1 MVCCVGVWAAG
12 AGVRVV
18 VRGPAAPPRRAH
30 QQRRSHDGTSSQLES
45 SGGQARSEMRHD
57 DDSVALKALCSLGI
71 VCVVRPDVT

>member
-1 MVCCVGVWAAG
+1 MMVYCVGVWAAG

-18 VRGPAAPPRRAH
+18 VRGSAAPPRRAH

-57 DDSVALKALCSLGI
+57 PVALKALCSLGI